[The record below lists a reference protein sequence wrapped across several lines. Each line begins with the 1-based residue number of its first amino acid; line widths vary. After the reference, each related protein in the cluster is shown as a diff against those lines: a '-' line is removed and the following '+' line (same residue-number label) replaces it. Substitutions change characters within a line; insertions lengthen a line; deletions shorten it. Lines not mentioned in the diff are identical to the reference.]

1 MQPFAPPPTPST
13 PSTAAAP
20 LFAPLLRHAPL
31 VLALCLGITMLRSA
45 LVPADWL
52 PNLWC
57 SLAIGIPSWLVIDAG
72 RLWLSRG
79 QPYPWPAGWR
89 GPALV
94 MLGMAVGLL
103 VGDITTRLVL
113 GHPLLQGDMLVSTL
127 VTTAVANGI
136 ASLLFYLGGKAHALE
151 NQVTAVQRDA
161 AEARLKLL
169 ESQLEPHMLFNT
181 LANLRVL
188 IAADPAR
195 AQTMLDQLIAYLR
208 ATLGAARQPWHTL
221 EAEFARLNDYLALMA
236 VRMGPRLHYQL
247 QLPPALAGIPVA
259 PLLLQ
264 PLVENA
270 IRHGLEPQP
279 GPGQITVQ
287 ALQLGQGAAARLQ
300 LQVTDNGAGLPPDS
314 LPAAAD
320 APTLPDRHFG
330 LQQVRDRLAGLY
342 GSAATL
348 ELRTVPT
355 GGTSA
360 TIVFPLPGT
369 APSP

>member
-1 MQPFAPPPTPST
+1 
-13 PSTAAAP
+13 
-20 LFAPLLRHAPL
+20 
-31 VLALCLGITMLRSA
+31 
-45 LVPADWL
+45 
-52 PNLWC
+52 
-57 SLAIGIPSWLVIDAG
+57 
-72 RLWLSRG
+72 
-79 QPYPWPAGWR
+79 
-89 GPALV
+89 

-247 QLPPALAGIPVA
+247 QLPPSLAGIPVA

-287 ALQLGQGAAARLQ
+287 ALQLGQVR
-300 LQVTDNGAGLPPDS
+300 PPGCS
-314 LPAAAD
+314 CRSQTTAPACHR
-320 APTLPDRHFG
+320 TLP
-330 LQQVRDRLAGLY
+330 LQRRMPPPCPT
-342 GSAATL
+342 ATL
-348 ELRTVPT
+348 ACSKCGIGWPACTEARRPW
-355 GGTSA
+355 S
-360 TIVFPLPGT
+360 
-369 APSP
+369 

>member
-1 MQPFAPPPTPST
+1 MQPPPTPT
-13 PSTAAAP
+13 P

-31 VLALCLGITMLRSA
+31 VALLCLGIATLRSE
-45 LVPADWL
+45 LMPSDWL
-52 PNLWC
+52 PNVIC

-94 MLGMAVGLL
+94 MLGMVVGLL
-103 VGDITTRLVL
+103 TGDVTARLVI
-113 GHPLLQGDMLVSTL
+113 GHPLLQGSMLVSTL
-127 VTTAVANGI
+127 VTTFAANGI

-151 NQVTAVQRDA
+151 TQVTAVQRDA

-208 ATLGAARQPWHTL
+208 ATLGAARQPWHPL
-221 EAEFARLNDYLALMA
+221 EDEFSRLDDYLALMA
-236 VRMGPRLHYQL
+236 VRMGPRLRYQL
-247 QLPPALAGIPVA
+247 QLPPALAQVPVA

-287 ALQLGQGAAARLQ
+287 AQQLGQGATARLQ
-300 LQVTDNGAGLPPDS
+300 LQVTDNGAGLPPVFQ
-314 LPAAAD
+314 LPPLD
-320 APTLPDRHFG
+320 GPTPPDRHFG
-330 LQQVRDRLAGLY
+330 LQQVRERLASLY
-342 GSAATL
+342 DQAATL
-348 ELRTVPT
+348 ELRAASA

-360 TIVFPLPGT
+360 TIVFPLQSEP
-369 APSP
+369 PSP

>member
-1 MQPFAPPPTPST
+1 MQAMLAPCPPW
-13 PSTAAAP
+13 
-20 LFAPLLRHAPL
+20 FAPLLRHAPL
-31 VLALCLGITMLRSA
+31 VLALCLGIATLRSA
-45 LVPADWL
+45 LVPSDWL
-52 PNLWC
+52 PNLVC

-79 QPYPWPAGWR
+79 HPYPWPAGWR

-94 MLGMAVGLL
+94 MLGMVVGLL
-103 VGDITTRLVL
+103 AGDVMARLVM

-127 VTTAVANGI
+127 VTTVVANGLV
-136 ASLLFYLGGKAHALE
+136 SLLFYLGGKARALE
-151 NQVTAVQRDA
+151 TQVTAVQRDA

-188 IAADPAR
+188 IATDPAR
-195 AQTMLDQLIAYLR
+195 AQAMLDQLIAYLR

-221 EAEFARLNDYLALMA
+221 EAEFARLDDYLALMA

-247 QLPPALAGIPVA
+247 QLPPALALVPVA

-270 IRHGLEPQP
+270 IRHGLEPQA

-287 ALQLGQGAAARLQ
+287 AQQLGQGATAQLQ
-300 LQVTDNGAGLPPDS
+300 LQVIDNGTGLP
-314 LPAAAD
+314 AD
-320 APTLPDRHFG
+320 LHLAPTSDMATPHRHFG
-330 LQQVRDRLAGLY
+330 LQQVRERLATLY

-348 ELRTVPT
+348 ELRAASE
-355 GGTSA
+355 GGTRA
-360 TIVFPLPGT
+360 TIVFPLPT
-369 APSP
+369 LPPSP